1 MQGAWVSNEPGSE
14 PERSAE
20 RGAAIVTGAGRGIGL
35 ATARAL
41 SRAGFKVALASLE
54 ETPESSEVAWGA
66 KSSLY
71 HRFDVADTERHA
83 ELLDRVER
91 ELGPVTCLVNNAG
104 VTSLVRGDVLEL
116 SQESFDRCVAVNLR
130 GTFFLTQA
138 VAKRW
143 IAGGTSQFYR
153 SVLTISSVN
162 AQIVGENRADYCITK
177 SALEMMTKLFA
188 VRLSEAQIGVFEI
201 RPGIIRTAMTAPA
214 TDKYDAYIRSGGV
227 PMNRWGRPE
236 DVAQAV
242 VTLATGGF
250 AFATGMHVDIDGGL
264 HMHRLKG

>member
-1 MQGAWVSNEPGSE
+1 MQGAWISNEPGSE
-14 PERSAE
+14 PERSTA

-41 SRAGFKVALASLE
+41 LRAGFKVAFASLE
-54 ETPESSEVAWGA
+54 EVPEPWDVARA
-66 KSSLY
+66 TRATLY
-71 HRFDVADTERHA
+71 HRFDVADVERHA

-104 VTSLVRGDVLEL
+104 VTSLARGDVLEL
-116 SQESFDRCVAVNLR
+116 TQESFDRCVAVNLR

-143 IAGGTSQFYR
+143 ITSGTSQFYR
-153 SVLTISSVN
+153 SILTISSVN
-162 AQIVGENRADYCITK
+162 AQMVGENRADYCITK

-188 VRLSEAQIGVFEI
+188 VRLSEAQVGVFEI
-201 RPGIIRTAMTAPA
+201 RPGIIKTAMTAPA

-242 VTLATGGF
+242 VTLATGGLS
-250 AFATGMHVDIDGGL
+250 FATGMHVDIDGGL
-264 HMHRLKG
+264 HVHRLKG